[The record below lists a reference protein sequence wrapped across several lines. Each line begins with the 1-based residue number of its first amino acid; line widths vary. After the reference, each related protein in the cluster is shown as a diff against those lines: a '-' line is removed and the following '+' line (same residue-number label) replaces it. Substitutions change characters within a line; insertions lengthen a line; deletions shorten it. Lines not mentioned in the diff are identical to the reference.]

1 MYSHSAGGIEGTHNR
16 LSIEKEVR
24 VMNRILSFIAILA
37 LAGSQALSP
46 WPAPKGNVQV
56 SVVNGNLIIQGDSR
70 DNNVIFTEGNITG
83 RASTTINGQR
93 SIFPPEGVT
102 GDIVINMKGGNDF
115 VRVELPGTNFA
126 VQHDLE
132 INMGAGNDNLE
143 LLQVKVPEETRI
155 DTAGGHDIIFI
166 DGVLGVNDYIRSEFT
181 GKFQVETGNGE
192 DLLEFH
198 HTIFSGEVDVDL
210 GSGVDGACSTED
222 SEFLMPDQAVFNA
235 GPPNEFPGDGFVAPS
250 TEFTN
255 IINFENFPDDCSYL
269 GGRF

>member
-1 MYSHSAGGIEGTHNR
+1 
-16 LSIEKEVR
+16 
-24 VMNRILSFIAILA
+24 MNRILIFIAILA

-46 WPAPKGNVQV
+46 RPAPKGDVQV
-56 SVVNGNLIIQGDSR
+56 SVVNGDLIIQGDSR
-70 DNNVIFTEGNITG
+70 DNNIIITEGNITG
-83 RASTTINGQR
+83 RAGTTINGQR
-93 SIFPPEGVT
+93 NIFPPEGVT
-102 GDIVINMKGGNDF
+102 GDIVINMKNGDDF

-132 INMGAGNDNLE
+132 INMGAGDDILE
-143 LLQVKVPEETRI
+143 LLQVKVPEQTRI

-181 GKFQVETGNGE
+181 GKFRVETGSGE

-210 GSGVDGACSTED
+210 GSGVDGACSTQD
-222 SEFLMPDQAVFNA
+222 SEFLMPDQAVFNG
-235 GPPNEFPGDGFVAPS
+235 GPPNNFPGDGFVAPS
-250 TEFTN
+250 TEFPN
-255 IINFENFPDDCSYL
+255 IINFENFPDDCSHI

>member
-1 MYSHSAGGIEGTHNR
+1 
-16 LSIEKEVR
+16 
-24 VMNRILSFIAILA
+24 MNKILSVIAVLA

-46 WPAPKGNVQV
+46 WPAPAGDVQV
-56 SVVNGNLIIQGDSR
+56 SVVDGNLIIRGDNR
-70 DNNVIFTEGNITG
+70 DNNIIVTEGNITG
-83 RASTTINGQR
+83 RATTTINGQR

-132 INMGAGNDNLE
+132 INMGAGNDILE

-155 DTAGGHDIIFI
+155 DTAGGHDNIFI
-166 DGVLGVNDYIRSEFT
+166 DGVFRAGEFNRPEFA
-181 GKFQVETGNGE
+181 GKFMVDTGNGK

-198 HTIFSGEVDVDL
+198 NAIFSGAVDVNL
-210 GSGVDGACSTED
+210 GSGTDAACSTED
-222 SEFLMPDQAVFNA
+222 SEFQLPEQAVFNG
-235 GPPNEFPGDGFVAPS
+235 GPPSGFPGDGFVAPG
-250 TEFTN
+250 TQFTN
-255 IINFENFPDDCSYL
+255 IINFENFPDDCSFL